1 MYQIK
6 GSDLIGPKKWMFEPI
21 KCQGHF
27 AVAEIDFSDVVLY
40 LYLHKWAVTCIWSSP
55 YNILDLNLDSESPI
69 HLKSVPCDVLQEF
82 QTVISLIL
90 LKKESDMVKKLSLRL
105 ITIKCKCNFFLWYQI
120 QKKPKYLLP
129 VFCFIIIAI
138 IESFVFEFLT

>member
-6 GSDLIGPKKWMFEPI
+6 GSDLIGPKEWMFEPI

-27 AVAEIDFSDVVLY
+27 AVAKLDFSDVVLD

-69 HLKSVPCDVLQEF
+69 HLKSVPCDVLQGF

-90 LKKESDMVKKLSLRL
+90 SKNQTWWKNLAADSIPLKNASVISFCDTKFRKNLNICFLFFVSLLLLLL
-105 ITIKCKCNFFLWYQI
+105 ILLFLN
-120 QKKPKYLLP
+120 
-129 VFCFIIIAI
+129 
-138 IESFVFEFLT
+138 S